1 MTSKKTPYD
10 TETITRAGRA
20 GGILAGEK
28 LAGGGR
34 VTAVDREY
42 VPGGVEVTLT
52 FEDGSSRRLAA
63 ASDVVLDE
71 RFEPGDGASIRLHTD
86 AHAYTVIRV
95 SPSGKTI
102 TLQRAKATLDPEW
115 KPETIPGGFAG
126 HTVNNREQ
134 RWICEPDPDGAVTT
148 ARFTRRGWM
157 RQGQRVSH
165 GYHEHYD
172 YNF

>member
-1 MTSKKTPYD
+1 MTSSKTPYD
-10 TETITRAGRA
+10 AENLTRAQRA

-28 LAGGGR
+28 LVGGGR

-42 VPGGVEVTLT
+42 YPGGSDVIVT
-52 FEDGSSRRLAA
+52 FEDGTARRMP
-63 ASDVVLDE
+63 ASEDVGIDE
-71 RFEPGDGASIRLHTD
+71 RFEAGDGASVRLWTD

-115 KPETIPGGFAG
+115 KPEMILGGFAA
-126 HTVNNREQ
+126 HTANNHEQ
-134 RWICEPDPDGAVTT
+134 RWTYEPDPDGAVIT

-165 GYHEHYD
+165 GYREHYD

>member
-1 MTSKKTPYD
+1 MTSRKTPYD
-10 TETITRAGRA
+10 AENITRAQRA

-28 LAGGGR
+28 LVGGGR

-42 VPGGVEVTLT
+42 YPGRFDVIIT
-52 FEDGSSRRLAA
+52 FEDGPARRIP
-63 ASDVVLDE
+63 ASDEVTIDD
-71 RFEPGDGASIRLHTD
+71 RFEAGDGASVRLHTD

-115 KPETIPGGFAG
+115 KPEVIPGGFAG
-126 HTVNNREQ
+126 HTANDRTQ
-134 RWICEPDPDGAVTT
+134 RWTYEPDPDGAVTT
-148 ARFTRRGWM
+148 ARFTRSGWM

-165 GYHEHYD
+165 GYYEYYD
-172 YNF
+172 HNF